1 MGGKTGGAIANVFG
15 QGEAWAAKEGAD
27 ASKKA
32 AAAQTAS
39 ANAAIETEWR
49 MYQQAR
55 EDYAPWREAGGR
67 ALTSAEKLITQ
78 GPGKFDPKTEPGYE
92 FGYKNF
98 IESPYLSSQSAKGKR
113 LSGETIKGLTKYAED
128 YASTSYDNFLAR
140 YYQKLN
146 PLLSLSGAG
155 QVSAGQSG
163 AAAQQT
169 GNQVAGL
176 QQNIGQISGQNA
188 LNQAAL
194 YGKAAQTTER
204 QVFNAFEV
212 YSSLKGGGGGVS
224 GYGK

>member
-15 QGEAWAAKEGAD
+15 QGEAWSAQESAK

-39 ANAAIETEWR
+39 TNAAIETEWN

-55 EDYAPWREAGGR
+55 DDYAPWREAGGR
-67 ALTSAEKLITQ
+67 ALTSAEKLIKE
-78 GPGKFDPKTEPGYE
+78 GPGEFVPEEQPGYE

-98 IESPYLSSQSAKGKR
+98 IENPYLSAQSAKGKR
-113 LSGETIKGLTKYAED
+113 LSGETVKGLTKYAQD

-146 PLLSLSGAG
+146 PLLSLSGSG
-155 QVSAGQSG
+155 QVSAGASG
-163 AAAQQT
+163 QAAQQT
-169 GNQVAGL
+169 GGVVANL
-176 QQNIGQISGQNA
+176 QQNIGQIAGQNA

-194 YGKAAQTTER
+194 YGQAAQTAER
-204 QVFNAFEV
+204 QVNSGV
-212 YSSLKGGGGGVS
+212 NMISSF
-224 GYGK
+224 YGRGSK